1 MYVQVNV
8 MRDWFQK
15 FINSIIIG
23 FTIGADSWCFVAQP
37 IQIQIALPK
46 KTCCFESFSEFRKFF
61 QSKETKYRSHRSPIE
76 ILVAKHLMR

>member
-23 FTIGADSWCFVAQP
+23 FTIGTDNELVLVFVG
-37 IQIQIALPK
+37 
-46 KTCCFESFSEFRKFF
+46 S
-61 QSKETKYRSHRSPIE
+61 
-76 ILVAKHLMR
+76 

>member
-23 FTIGADSWCFVAQP
+23 FTIGTDNQLVLVLWEVEAEI
-37 IQIQIALPK
+37 IQLPNPSRFRLFPCR
-46 KTCCFESFSEFRKFF
+46 KTCCFELDLESRLK
-61 QSKETKYRSHRSPIE
+61 
-76 ILVAKHLMR
+76 ILGR